1 MLSFVALKGIN
12 IIMYFKSL
20 TSFTGH
26 TEIVKTLINDFRKIR
41 IDQKNRAGMT
51 ALIKAAIQG
60 RTKCAKTLL
69 YAGKYY

>member
-1 MLSFVALKGIN
+1 MVNN
-12 IIMYFKSL
+12 IVCLILPS
-20 TSFTGH
+20 SGH

-60 RTKCAKTLL
+60 RTKCARTLL
-69 YAGKYY
+69 YAGKCMVR